1 MSEMKHVSE
10 VLNEILQEMR
20 VAQTKNWKE
29 FIVEARQKQHKLNEL
44 CKNELQDEKILES
57 IWCGPHDEDSAEQ

>member
-57 IWCGPHDEDSAEQ
+57 IWPGPHDEDSAEQ